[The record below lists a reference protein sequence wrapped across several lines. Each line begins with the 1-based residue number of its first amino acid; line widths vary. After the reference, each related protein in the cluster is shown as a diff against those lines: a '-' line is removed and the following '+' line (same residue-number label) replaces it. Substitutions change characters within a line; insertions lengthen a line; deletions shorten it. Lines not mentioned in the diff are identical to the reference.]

1 MLRKHMFEKEV
12 MMKNKIKQYL
22 MDEFE
27 TSYHCSATPESVME
41 KTDFFNNKP
50 FIFLSTPFYKKEFIS
65 SLFSVALLIIVVIT
79 LAISNNILFSTI
91 NKIKDYKQK
100 YMQYSEYLLT
110 EEDREFI
117 NIYTDRTLD
126 ASVFSVSLDSYLDLV
141 IYKGYNYD
149 NYYQSENVYFYKI
162 IQKKPLNE
170 NIQYLIN
177 LTIIC
182 DDVNHQVSN
191 NDKIGVLKT
200 TLSSDNNESIDN
212 IVVTVIN
219 HNVTSNYE
227 INILNNL

>member
-1 MLRKHMFEKEV
+1 
-12 MMKNKIKQYL
+12 MKNKFKQYL
-22 MDEFE
+22 MDDFE
-27 TSYHCSATPESVME
+27 TSYHCSVTPESVMK
-41 KTDFFNNKP
+41 KTDFFNNKTL
-50 FIFLSTPFYKKEFIS
+50 IILNTPFYKKQFIS
-65 SLFSVALLIIVVIT
+65 SLFSVALLVIVTIT

-110 EEDREFI
+110 EEDMLYMKTEVDKI
-117 NIYTDRTLD
+117 MEE
-126 ASVFSVSLDSYLDLV
+126 SVFSVSLDSYLDLV

-149 NYYQSENVYFYKI
+149 NYYQCENVYFYKI

-170 NIQYLIN
+170 NTQYSIN

-182 DDVNHQVSN
+182 DDVIHQVNN